1 MKKLLLTLTTLCLL
15 LALTVPACAYA
26 SGNTPIS
33 LITAELEERGFPADF
48 LSGLLEEELREL
60 HRDTLDYIVYFTDA
74 PENGIRIDRGN
85 IPAGELDLTLSV
97 AYLADRD
104 APDDILRALIFCRYQ
119 WLPTPEGGSYYPLSR
134 GCDELTVC
142 WDHTVF
148 SPTETKK
155 GIPLFRRYENNGG
168 GWTLTDTASQPAHA
182 DLNSYGFSFDLSA
195 DLSTAHRGFVS
206 FKLYPSDSDLD
217 YTISGRTALDF
228 MDVSAQY
235 VHTSAPA
242 TPPPLSNLPVP
253 VLLAVFAGAL
263 LLLLK
268 TRRNAGG

>member
-1 MKKLLLTLTTLCLL
+1 MKKLLTVLLLLCTLTL
-15 LALTVPACAYA
+15 PAFAYA
-26 SGNTPIS
+26 SGDTPIS
-33 LITAELEERGFPADF
+33 DITAELEERGFPAHF
-48 LSGLLEEELREL
+48 LAGLLEDELREL

-74 PENGIRIDRGN
+74 PENGVRIDRGN

-119 WLPTPEGGSYYPLSR
+119 WLPTPEGGSYSPLSR
-134 GCDELTVC
+134 GCDELTVR
-142 WDHTVF
+142 WDHTAF
-148 SPTETKK
+148 SPAETKK
-155 GIPLFRRYENNGG
+155 GIPIFRRYEQQSGG
-168 GWTLTDTASQPAHA
+168 SWSLTDTATQPAHA
-182 DLNSYGFSFDLSA
+182 NLNSYGFSFDLSA

-206 FKLYPSDSDLD
+206 FKLYPSDGSRD